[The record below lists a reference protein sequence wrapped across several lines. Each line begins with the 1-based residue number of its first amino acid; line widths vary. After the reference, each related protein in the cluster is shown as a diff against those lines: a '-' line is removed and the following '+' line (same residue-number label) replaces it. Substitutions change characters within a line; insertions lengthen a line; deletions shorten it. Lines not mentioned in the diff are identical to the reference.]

1 MTETLPRRIGS
12 ATPRKEDGPLVTGR
26 ARWTDSLAPPGTLH
40 VAVLRSP
47 LAHARIDGIDVEAA
61 ARRPGVIA
69 VFTGADLA
77 DEWASIPCA
86 WPVTEDILI
95 PDHPPM
101 AVDEVNFVGEAVA
114 VVVATD
120 PGLAADA
127 LEDVDV
133 DYTPL
138 PVVVDSEQAIGG
150 PLVHEGLGTNKS
162 YTWALE
168 TGDVAAAFAEADV
181 TIAERYVQQRLQPT
195 PMEPRS
201 VVVTPEPGRDGF
213 TVHSSTQI
221 PHILRSV
228 LAGVCGVPEQNLRV
242 IAPDVGGGFGGKL
255 NVYPEECIG
264 IGLARRLGKPVKWVA
279 ERSEDSQT
287 MTHGR
292 GQVQHVELAATSE
305 GRLLGM
311 RVRILTDMG
320 AYLQLLTPG
329 IPVLSAFIF
338 PGVYTFGAFSVEC
351 TGVFTNKTPTDSY
364 RGAGRTEGIY
374 GVERAMDALARR
386 LGMDPA
392 ELRRRNYHPPF
403 ENGAATPAGL
413 EMDSGNY
420 EAALDKALELAD
432 YQGLRAEQERR
443 RAAGDPR
450 QLGIGLCS
458 YTENGGLSPSKM
470 TAALRLHAPG
480 WETAHV
486 RMMSTG
492 TVQVVT
498 GTSPHGQGH
507 ETTWSQIVA
516 DALGVP
522 FADVQVIHGDTDA
535 APYGLDTYGSR
546 SAANGGTAVHLACGK
561 VVDKARTLAAHM
573 LEAAESDLEFREGRF
588 TVAGSPGNSVTIQEV
603 AVAAHT
609 AADLPEGME
618 PGLSEQEF
626 FDPPN
631 FTYPFGTHVC
641 VVEVDTETGHVT
653 VPKYFAV
660 DDCGVIIN
668 TQIVDGQMHGGIAQG
683 IGQALYEEA
692 VYDDDGNLMSAA
704 MADYLTPA
712 APDLPDFT
720 LDHMTTP
727 SPTNP
732 LGVKGVGES
741 GSIAS
746 TPAVIN
752 AVIDALRPYGVD
764 HIDMPASPQR
774 VWETLRAA
782 QGHAGAATG

>member
-12 ATPRKEDGPLVTGR
+12 ATPRTEDGPLVAGQT
-26 ARWTDSLAPPGTLH
+26 RWTDNMTPPGTLH
-40 VAVLRSP
+40 LAVLRSP
-47 LAHARIDGIDVEAA
+47 FAHARIDGIDVSAA
-61 ARRPGVIA
+61 KERRGVVA
-69 VFTGADLA
+69 VLTGAELA
-77 DEWASIPCA
+77 DQWASIPCA
-86 WPVTEDILI
+86 WPVTEDIAI

-101 AVDEVNFVGEAVA
+101 AVDTVNFVGEAVA
-114 VVVATD
+114 VVAATA
-120 PGLAADA
+120 PGLARDA
-127 LEDVDV
+127 LEDIDV

-138 PVVVDSEQAIGG
+138 PAVVDSAEAIAGG
-150 PLVHEGLGTNKS
+150 PLVHEQLGTNES
-162 YTWALE
+162 YTWELDN
-168 TGDVAAAFAEADV
+168 GDVTAAFAEAEV
-181 TIAERYVQQRLQPT
+181 TVRERYIQPRLQPC
-195 PMEPRS
+195 PMEPRA
-201 VVVTPEPGRDGF
+201 VVVTPEPGRNGF

-264 IGLARRLGKPVKWVA
+264 VVLARRLGTPVKWVA

-305 GRLLGM
+305 GYLLGM

-338 PGVYTFGAFSVEC
+338 PGVYSFGAFSIEC

-374 GVERAMDALARR
+374 GVERAMDALARK
-386 LGMDPA
+386 LTMDPA

-403 ENGAATPAGL
+403 ENGATTPSGM

-420 EAALDKALELAD
+420 EAALDRALELAD
-432 YQGLRAEQERR
+432 YQALRTEQQRR
-443 RAAGDPR
+443 RVAGEQR
-450 QLGIGLCS
+450 QLGVGLCS

-480 WETAHV
+480 WETAQV

-507 ETTWSQIVA
+507 ETTWAQIVA

-522 FADVQVIHGDTDA
+522 FADVQVIHGDTEA

-546 SAANGGTAVHLACGK
+546 SAAVGGTAVHLACEK

-573 LEAAESDLEFREGRF
+573 LEAEESDLEFHNGRF
-588 TVAGSPGNSVTIQEV
+588 TVAGVPGQGVTIQE
-603 AVAAHT
+603 AAAAAHI

-626 FDPPN
+626 YDPPN

-653 VPKYFAV
+653 VPHYYAV
-660 DDCGVIIN
+660 DDCGVVIN

-692 VYDDDGNLMSAA
+692 VHDEEGNLISAS
-704 MADYLTPA
+704 MANYLTPA

-720 LDHMTTP
+720 LDHMVTP

-752 AVIDALRPYGVD
+752 AVIDALTPFGVD
-764 HIDMPASPQR
+764 HIDMPASPER
-774 VWETLRAA
+774 VWTTLRQA
-782 QGHAGAATG
+782 QTGADAP